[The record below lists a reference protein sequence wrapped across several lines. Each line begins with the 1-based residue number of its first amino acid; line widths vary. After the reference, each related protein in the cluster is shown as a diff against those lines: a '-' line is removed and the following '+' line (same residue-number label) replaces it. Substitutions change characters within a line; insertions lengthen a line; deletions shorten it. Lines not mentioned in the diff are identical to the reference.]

1 MVFPS
6 PTGSLWMD
14 SSQPVRP
21 KPERPR
27 RRGGR
32 LPGQV
37 KIASSRR
44 RVRQERLTAV
54 RAREPKVAFNA
65 VFLNIPYDEK
75 FRRLYLAYISGLV
88 HLGLQPRATLE
99 ISGAENRL
107 DKIVT
112 LIQSCRYSIH
122 DLSWV
127 KLDGPPP
134 RTPRFNMPFEL
145 GLAMAIERIDRAQRK
160 SFVFEAVNRRL
171 AKSLSDLSGIDP
183 HIHDRAIEGVMR
195 ELGNAFVRR
204 VSYRRLSVPAMMKTY
219 RAVLRSIP
227 EIDRQTGSTD
237 LFRARPFRLL
247 CIAAGKAAGVGA
259 SR

>member
-1 MVFPS
+1 M
-6 PTGSLWMD
+6 
-14 SSQPVRP
+14 
-21 KPERPR
+21 
-27 RRGGR
+27 
-32 LPGQV
+32 
-37 KIASSRR
+37 
-44 RVRQERLTAV
+44 
-54 RAREPKVAFNA
+54 RARPPEIAFNA
-65 VFLNIPYDEK
+65 VFLNVPYDEK

-107 DKIVT
+107 DKIIA

-127 KLDGPPP
+127 KLDGPLP

-145 GLAMAIERIDRAQRK
+145 GLAMASERVDRALRK
-160 SFVFEAVNRRL
+160 AFVFEAVNRRL

-183 HIHDRAIEGVMR
+183 HIHGRAMEGVMR

-204 VSYRRLSVPAMMKTY
+204 VSHRRLSVPAMMKTY
-219 RAVLRSIP
+219 RGVLRAIP
-227 EIDRQTGSTD
+227 EIERQTGSTD

-247 CIAAGKAAGVGA
+247 CIAAAKSATDSGQ
-259 SR
+259 R

>member
-1 MVFPS
+1 M
-6 PTGSLWMD
+6 
-14 SSQPVRP
+14 
-21 KPERPR
+21 
-27 RRGGR
+27 
-32 LPGQV
+32 
-37 KIASSRR
+37 
-44 RVRQERLTAV
+44 
-54 RAREPKVAFNA
+54 RARPPEVAFNA

-75 FRRLYLAYISGLV
+75 FPHLYLAYISGLV

-99 ISGAENRL
+99 ISGADNRL
-107 DKIVT
+107 DKIIT

-145 GLAMAIERIDRAQRK
+145 GLAMAIERIDRAKRK

-183 HIHDRAIEGVMR
+183 HIHDRATEGVMR

-204 VSYRRLSVPAMMKTY
+204 VSHRRLSVPAMMMTY
-219 RAVLRSIP
+219 RAVLRAIP
-227 EIDRQTGSTD
+227 KIARQTGSPD
-237 LFRARPFRLL
+237 LFKARPFRLL
-247 CIAAGKAAGVGA
+247 CIAAGKAAGAQA